1 MFLPHR
7 TLSIRLVLAIIF
19 LLGICFSSTALADPP
34 NWERWDEGLPAIAPV
49 LTLAAD
55 PEQPQSLY
63 AGIYSL
69 PGLWHSA
76 DGGETWTQ
84 AGQSE
89 GSRAGDH
96 PVIAM
101 LWDAKH
107 QGWWAGT
114 NGGLLFRPVA
124 SSEWRLIPALA
135 GPISSLALDEDGRLY
150 AVQTN
155 EGLFRQEIDGIWTH
169 LRQESQALVVAVSPP
184 DQHIFLGTAG
194 RGLWI
199 SRDGGENWRQIP
211 NLCEEYII
219 SLLVEP
225 GPGQRLYA
233 STSQE
238 VYQSEDGGRI
248 WQPVSELKER
258 AYAFVLAPDGTLY
271 VGLEGR
277 IARCQNQD
285 QSWSFSGQGLPPQM
299 PVFDLSVVRQA
310 KDDYLLYAATRDGV
324 YRSMDQGKSWQ
335 RRSRGLGNIEVLSLD
350 WDGKGGMI
358 AATPLGLYHR
368 SSGEEK
374 WEPTASTFK
383 YKRFY
388 DVSSHPTSGTIYAGM
403 QSGLVR
409 STDWGQSW
417 QEVVSDLTSH
427 GMPAVLVDPKDSK
440 HLFIRLAFERI
451 YESNDGGQ
459 TWQARWTGME
469 THHEVLAMAR
479 SSSGEFWAGT
489 QEGLFIWD
497 APAQQWQEEPL
508 PVPGPSIFAITFDPD
523 GKTGYV
529 GASTGL
535 WRRRQGSDWQPCAP
549 HLIKDTVSALA
560 ALPNGHIYAGIS
572 YAGLYRSCD
581 GGVNWQPVSGF
592 PATSTVNALLVDE
605 AKGLV
610 YAATDQGLFR
620 GNDTTCP
627 ASQTAPWPAVWPGI
641 KSLISK
647 IAAIL
652 KPLLAPSRQYPP
664 VQPLPAVHTLRADDP
679 LLRQASEIGFRA
691 VVQVFSWQELEPTRG
706 EWHWE
711 YPDFLL
717 QAAEFY
723 DLDLI
728 VRLDHPPAWALPA
741 TSEQTNDEG
750 FPFEVEAYLKFVEAV
765 AQRYQGRIRGYI
777 IWNEPNLASEWGG
790 PPDPLAYTRLLQR
803 AYEVIKQQDPA
814 ALVISAGLSS
824 TNTSPDAGEQSNQ
837 AMDDRLFLEKMYQA
851 GARPFFDALG
861 AHPYG
866 FAYPPDDPPGA
877 HDGLNMNRLLE
888 LRAMMETYGDAAKP
902 VWATE
907 IGWTTRG
914 VGEHHWLTVSPERQA
929 AYLARAW
936 EKANIEFPWLH
947 VFTVWNLSQGLPEPD
962 EKAGYSLLDEDGT
975 PKPAYGRL
983 QETFASA
990 APGHYGSVL
999 LKILNWLSPD
1009 FTSPIVILARDA
1021 ETHLGD
1027 SE

>member
-1 MFLPHR
+1 MLFRRHIL
-7 TLSIRLVLAIIF
+7 F
-19 LLGICFSSTALADPP
+19 LLILLGATLLLSVRFSLVVAGSTR
-34 NWERWDEGLPAIAPV
+34 WESWDEGLPAMAPV
-49 LTLAAD
+49 LTLATD

-63 AGIYSL
+63 AGTYSL
-69 PGLWHSA
+69 PGLWHSP
-76 DGGETWTQ
+76 DGGETWAQ
-84 AGQSE
+84 AGQPE
-89 GSRAGDH
+89 VSRSDHH
-96 PVIAM
+96 PVITM
-101 LWDAKH
+101 LWDAKN

-124 SSEWRLIPALA
+124 SSEWRLIPAFV
-135 GPISSLALDEDGRLY
+135 GPIFSLALDEDGRLY
-150 AVQTN
+150 AVQAN
-155 EGLFRQEIDGIWTH
+155 EGLFRQETDGSWTH
-169 LRQESQALVVAVSPP
+169 LRQESQALAVAVSSP

-211 NLCEEYII
+211 DLGEEYII

-238 VYQSEDGGRI
+238 VYQSEDAGGT
-248 WQPVSELKER
+248 WQPVSELEER
-258 AYAFVLAPDGTLY
+258 AYTFVLAPDGTLY

-277 IARCQNQD
+277 IARSQNQG
-285 QSWSFSGQGLPPQM
+285 QSWSFSDRGLPPQM

-335 RRSRGLGNIEVLSLD
+335 RRSRGLGRIEVVSLA
-350 WDGKGGMI
+350 WDGRGGMI
-358 AATPLGLYHR
+358 AATPLGLYRR
-368 SSGEEK
+368 SPGEEIWK
-374 WEPTASTFK
+374 PTASAFK

-409 STDWGQSW
+409 STDRGQTW

-459 TWQARWTGME
+459 TWQARWAGME
-469 THHEVLAMAR
+469 THHEVLALAR

-497 APAQQWQEEPL
+497 AQAQQWQEVLL
-508 PVPGPSIFAITFDPD
+508 PIPEQSIFAITFDPD

-529 GASTGL
+529 GTTTGL
-535 WRRRQGSDWQPCAP
+535 WCRRKGSDWQRCAS

-560 ALPNGHIYAGIS
+560 VLPNGHIYAGTQ
-572 YAGLYRSCD
+572 YAGLHRSCD
-581 GGVNWQPVSGF
+581 EGVNWHPVSDL
-592 PATSTVNALLVDE
+592 PARSTVNALLVDE
-605 AKGLV
+605 AAGIV
-610 YAATDQGLFR
+610 YVATDHGLFR
-620 GNDTTCP
+620 GNDTACP
-627 ASQTAPWPAVWPGI
+627 SPKTALWREVWQRM

-647 IAAIL
+647 IEATF

-664 VQPLPAVHTLRADDP
+664 VHPFPAVHTLRADDP
-679 LLRQASEIGFRA
+679 LLRQASEIGFGA

-717 QAAEFY
+717 QATKFY

-728 VRLDHPPAWALPA
+728 ARLDHPPAWAFPA
-741 TSEQTNDEG
+741 TSEQTNGEG
-750 FPFEVEAYLKFVEAV
+750 FPFEAEAYLKFVEAV
-765 AQRYQGRIRGYI
+765 AQRYQERIRGYI

-790 PPDPLAYTRLLQR
+790 PPDPLAYTWLLQR
-803 AYEVIKQQDPA
+803 AYEVIKQQDPT

-824 TNTSPDAGEQSNQ
+824 TNKSLDAGEQSDQ
-837 AMDDRLFLEKMYQA
+837 AMDDRRFLEKMYQA

-866 FAYPPDDPPGA
+866 FAYPPDDPSGT
-877 HDGLNMNRLLE
+877 HEGLNMNRLLD
-888 LRAMMETYGDAAKP
+888 LRAIMESYGDEAKP

-907 IGWTTRG
+907 IGWTTQG
-914 VGEHHWLTVSPERQA
+914 TGKHNWLTVSPEKQA

-936 EKANIEFPWLH
+936 EKACTEFPWLH
-947 VFTVWNLSQGLPEPD
+947 VFTVWNLSQGLPEQD
-962 EKAGYSLLDEDGT
+962 EKAGYSLLDKYGT

-990 APGHYGSVL
+990 DPGRHRSVL
-999 LKILNWLSPD
+999 LKILNWLSSD
-1009 FTSPIVILARDA
+1009 FTSPITILARD
-1021 ETHLGD
+1021 EEVHLGD